1 MIAAILVILLQVQE
15 ELSKYLEQAPS
26 LYNPVIITALIF
38 LLLLSLLYISYRHI
52 YNPMISKHKREQI
65 EFEIKTAKMLATF
78 SELDPNPI
86 IRINSEGIIIGM
98 NRSAKEKF
106 SQINE
111 KESKIISVIPSFNN
125 DIDVSIQ
132 EDKTFV
138 ISSYSN
144 ERFYEINFHGI
155 SFLEVAQ
162 LYFRD
167 VTAQREYDEQMKNYQ
182 HLLKNSSIHLQK
194 VLEDERNRLSRV
206 LHDSIAQ
213 NILLIKLNVGN
224 YKQFLSSGLDQEEY
238 SRTLNILDATL
249 TEVRDIARNLRPVN
263 IDELGLITVIKSLC
277 NNVARDAKLK
287 YQLQMPENSTQF
299 DKEVEV
305 CIFRILQE
313 SLNNIIR
320 HSKAKSFSVD
330 LLFEEDSVLFVLSD
344 DGIGFKA
351 RKLLNDKYISEGMG
365 LMNMQESVERLN
377 GSFKID
383 SNYNSGTKIIAQF
396 PLTGEKQDGKPEYKN
411 ISS

>member
-1 MIAAILVILLQVQE
+1 MLVGILLILLQVQD
-15 ELSKYLEQAPS
+15 ELNQYLEQAPS
-26 LYNPVIITALIF
+26 LYNPVLITALIF
-38 LLLLSLLYISYRHI
+38 ILILALLFISYRHV
-52 YNPMISKHKREQI
+52 YNPLISKHKREQI
-65 EFEIKTAKMLATF
+65 EFEKRTAQMLVTF

-86 IRINSEGIIIGM
+86 IRINSKADIIGY
-98 NRSAKEKF
+98 NKSAKEIFLDRMDKKSF
-106 SQINE
+106 ILSTLENYKYDIKTSIASDETISFSSQIE
-111 KESKIISVIPSFNN
+111 
-125 DIDVSIQ
+125 
-132 EDKTFV
+132 
-138 ISSYSN
+138 
-144 ERFYEINFHGI
+144 ERFYEIDFHGI
-155 SFLEVAQ
+155 SFLDVAQ

-167 VTAQREYDEQMKNYQ
+167 ITAKKEYDEQMKNYQ
-182 HLLKNSSIHLQK
+182 HLLKNSSIQIQK

-224 YKQFLSSGLDQEEY
+224 YKKYFSNGLDTEEY
-238 SRTLNILDATL
+238 ARTLSILDTTL
-249 TEVRDIARNLRPVN
+249 AEVRDIARNLRPVN

-277 NNVARDAKLK
+277 NNVAREAKLK

-313 SLNNIIR
+313 SLNNIMR

-330 LLFEEDSVLFVLSD
+330 LLIEEDSVLFVLSD

-383 SNYNSGTKIIAQF
+383 SNINSGTKIIAQF
-396 PLTGEKQDGKPEYKN
+396 PLTGEKHDGKPEYKN
-411 ISS
+411 LSS